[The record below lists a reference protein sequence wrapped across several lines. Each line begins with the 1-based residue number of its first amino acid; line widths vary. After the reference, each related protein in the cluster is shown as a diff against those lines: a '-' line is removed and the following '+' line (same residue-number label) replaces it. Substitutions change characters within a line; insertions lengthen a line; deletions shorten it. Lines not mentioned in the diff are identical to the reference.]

1 MTENP
6 YDDLLNI
13 LMEPQPL
20 LEFPE
25 GRGIKRKEEPLIK
38 TLYLTL
44 SEVRTDLYIFIN
56 YFFFFCS
63 SSLLHKLI
71 YVYFFLLYI
80 FHSQNYLKKCV
91 LFTETV
97 SSSPFYHQYY

>member
-1 MTENP
+1 MFIVNFIVREFFATENP

-13 LMEPQPL
+13 LTEPQHL

-44 SEVRTDLYIFIN
+44 SEVRTDLY
-56 YFFFFCS
+56 
-63 SSLLHKLI
+63 L
-71 YVYFFLLYI
+71 
-80 FHSQNYLKKCV
+80 
-91 LFTETV
+91 
-97 SSSPFYHQYY
+97 